1 MHTVAVRYNDDIR
14 KLTRNHHLAA
24 KWSHLTGPDDEVFTK
39 FELIE
44 DDQFRCDVRFEP
56 VVQQD
61 IALAAPH
68 YLSTH
73 QDI

>member
-1 MHTVAVRYNDDIR
+1 MVSFD
-14 KLTRNHHLAA
+14 
-24 KWSHLTGPDDEVFTK
+24 GPDDEVFTK

-44 DDQFRCDVRFEP
+44 DDQFRCDVKFEP